1 MLSLVR
7 FRRAVEIAACRSNFS
22 SAGRK
27 HVADFYMFYI
37 GAEIASGNHV
47 AQPVTSQHR
56 LVERS
61 TGRRSNKMA
70 HSSIRMSLLIFRLT
84 LLRKFQTLRQQQ
96 GETVYP
102 VVTLLSHNQGLQ
114 TSCGLDFSFTQVLV

>member
-1 MLSLVR
+1 MMR

-27 HVADFYMFYI
+27 LVADFYMFDI
-37 GAEIASGNHV
+37 DEEIASGKHA

-56 LVERS
+56 RVERS

-70 HSSIRMSLLIFRLT
+70 DSSIRMSF
-84 LLRKFQTLRQQQ
+84 F
-96 GETVYP
+96 
-102 VVTLLSHNQGLQ
+102 LSFDHA
-114 TSCGLDFSFTQVLV
+114 T